1 MAEDIRCPTC
11 ASSVLRRVYDHAFAI
26 EWKCANCVEPFF
38 TPLLS
43 IALIDSNG
51 ERRSRLVA
59 TIESAGVRTTNE
71 LEQLLP
77 DLAVIVDLHAA
88 TALASKL
95 PDGVPLI
102 VLIDSAAERIQASE
116 RTDDRGIVVNGTPT
130 AVLKLLKTI
139 AKVKA
144 LAVPMPPPIKNR
156 RQGAPERRRTT
167 RRDRRS

>member
-77 DLAVIVDLHAA
+77 DLAVIVDL
-88 TALASKL
+88 
-95 PDGVPLI
+95 
-102 VLIDSAAERIQASE
+102 
-116 RTDDRGIVVNGTPT
+116 
-130 AVLKLLKTI
+130 
-139 AKVKA
+139 
-144 LAVPMPPPIKNR
+144 R
-156 RQGAPERRRTT
+156 RQQEHLAPLRFRRHVHG
-167 RRDRRS
+167 RDRRDANATTPCWPAISQCNVV